1 MKYIS
6 LVVGVLDL
14 TTEVREN
21 PIVCGACVMDDLV
34 INHCVIPELDSSNI
48 IILAAIAK
56 KLLEGSDFIEETK
69 YQVIGCAAVSSN
81 HLTFRF
87 DLSDG
92 QNPTTTES
100 LTCHLL
106 ISDIKVVA
114 VDHTRI
120 AITPPSQGE
129 SARWN

>member
-1 MKYIS
+1 MKYVS
-6 LVVGVLDL
+6 LIIGVLDL
-14 TTEVREN
+14 SEEVREN
-21 PIVCGACVMDDLV
+21 PVVCGACVMDDLLV
-34 INHCVIPELDSSNI
+34 NHCVIPEVDDSNI

-56 KLLEGSDFIEETK
+56 KLLEGSGFIEETK
-69 YQVIGCAAVSSN
+69 YQVVGCAAVPSN

-92 QNPTTTES
+92 QNPTTIES
-100 LTCHLL
+100 FTCHLL

-120 AITPPSQGE
+120 VVTPPSQGE